1 MLKPLHVKISD
12 EAFNLLERM
21 HRVSDIPKSR
31 IVDRALRAV
40 AKDYE
45 DTPKALELLRIIEE
59 SERELAEGRAHKWED
74 VKAEI
79 RAQLK
84 RRRRAA

>member
-31 IVDRALRAV
+31 IVDRALRA
-40 AKDYE
+40 AG
-45 DTPKALELLRIIEE
+45 
-59 SERELAEGRAHKWED
+59 GR
-74 VKAEI
+74 
-79 RAQLK
+79 RPGRQT
-84 RRRRAA
+84 